1 MSQGPIFLMIQCIL
15 VTAMCEV
22 LKQAGIGPFD
32 APASFWAVA
41 AIADAMALVGF
52 LWGRDV

>member
-1 MSQGPIFLMIQCIL
+1 MSHGPVFLMIQCIL
-15 VTAMCEV
+15 VIAMFAV

-52 LWGRDV
+52 LWGRDI

>member
-1 MSQGPIFLMIQCIL
+1 MSPAPIFLMIQCIL
-15 VTAMCEV
+15 VIAMCAV
-22 LKQAGIGPFD
+22 LKQAGIGPLD

-52 LWGRDV
+52 LWGRDA

>member
-1 MSQGPIFLMIQCIL
+1 MSQSPIFLMIQCIL
-15 VTAMCEV
+15 VIAMCAV
-22 LKQAGIGPFD
+22 LEQAGIGPFD

>member
-1 MSQGPIFLMIQCIL
+1 MNQGDIFFMIQCIL
-15 VTAMCEV
+15 VIAMCAV

>member
-15 VTAMCEV
+15 VIAMCAV
-22 LKQAGIGPFD
+22 LEQAGIGPFD
-32 APASFWAVA
+32 APSSFWAVA

-52 LWGRDV
+52 LWGRDA

>member
-1 MSQGPIFLMIQCIL
+1 MNQGAIFFMIQCIL
-15 VTAMCEV
+15 VIAMCAV
-22 LKQAGIGPFD
+22 LNQAGIGPFD

-52 LWGRDV
+52 LWGRDI